1 MELKDTVQLMQSDDY
16 KDRFIAEYR
25 QLVIRFKKL
34 RKMVE
39 NWNNLD
45 FLPECPKAAY
55 KAAYTKHGLSHVMP
69 GGSSCDVFVATVA
82 RESGVD
88 PDFACC
94 GVQSSSIPHLEK
106 SDKWEEITYSDPKDT
121 SFFCSLQNRNS
132 PTLF

>member
-1 MELKDTVQLMQSDDY
+1 MELKDTVQLMQSSDY

-55 KAAYTKHGLSHVMP
+55 KAAYNMQLKAMAEYIAVLEVRAAIEHI
-69 GGSSCDVFVATVA
+69 
-82 RESGVD
+82 
-88 PDFACC
+88 
-94 GVQSSSIPHLEK
+94 SI
-106 SDKWEEITYSDPKDT
+106 
-121 SFFCSLQNRNS
+121 
-132 PTLF
+132 

>member
-1 MELKDTVQLMQSDDY
+1 MRSGDY

-55 KAAYTKHGLSHVMP
+55 NMQLKAMAEYIAVLEVRAAIEHI
-69 GGSSCDVFVATVA
+69 
-82 RESGVD
+82 
-88 PDFACC
+88 
-94 GVQSSSIPHLEK
+94 SI
-106 SDKWEEITYSDPKDT
+106 
-121 SFFCSLQNRNS
+121 
-132 PTLF
+132 

>member
-55 KAAYTKHGLSHVMP
+55 NMQLKAMAEYIAVLEVRAAIEHI
-69 GGSSCDVFVATVA
+69 
-82 RESGVD
+82 
-88 PDFACC
+88 
-94 GVQSSSIPHLEK
+94 SI
-106 SDKWEEITYSDPKDT
+106 
-121 SFFCSLQNRNS
+121 
-132 PTLF
+132 